1 MARSDSD
8 GEAAA
13 ALLTDWM
20 RQLLAGARHRPIT
33 AEDLVFRDLHALV
46 AGHPDTADPLAVVT
60 DEIGRYGAASD
71 DTVRALSSTVDRV
84 ARTDEAFALPLA
96 ELVRI
101 LRPLLD
107 AESRHQRRRDTDD
120 LPRTG
125 QEDSGWMASP
135 PPPDNFDTFDDFDDF
150 GPSVTVPPVIGDG
163 NVPPTTPP
171 ENHPPPDEEL
181 IRPYFTARGQVR
193 EPAPAAVV
201 PVTIYLSDAAGS
213 ERVEAAVELLLASA
227 GVEVTGRDDPVHGS
241 WFRRMRGRFAGSPA
255 AQDLAATAMHAV
267 ESQLV
272 HAQDATI
279 TANLMQNLGP
289 TIAALQDYDEAV
301 IRAGAL
307 LIVKVGPRLTV
318 HQLTPAQQ
326 FRLDHQPELARSP
339 YQVLTAL
346 EPAEPAVPSEDWLA

>member
-13 ALLTDWM
+13 T
-20 RQLLAGARHRPIT
+20 LLADWLRDLLGGARHRPIT

-46 AGHPDTADPLAVVT
+46 AGHPNTADHLAELT
-60 DEIGRYGAASD
+60 DEISRYAAASA
-71 DTVRALSSTVDRV
+71 DTVLALSRAVDRV
-84 ARTDEAFALPLA
+84 AGADEAFALPLA

-107 AESRHQRRRDTDD
+107 AESRHQRRRDTDY
-120 LPRTG
+120 LPSTPATG
-125 QEDSGWMASP
+125 HEDPGWMEPGPLPDAFSP
-135 PPPDNFDTFDDFDDF
+135 GYAPPPELQNHAPFDAGAAMFAGLERGGYPPPDTESAA
-150 GPSVTVPPVIGDG
+150 PPAAIPVTV
-163 NVPPTTPP
+163 
-171 ENHPPPDEEL
+171 
-181 IRPYFTARGQVR
+181 
-193 EPAPAAVV
+193 
-201 PVTIYLSDAAGS
+201 YLSDAAGS

-227 GVEVTGRDDPVHGS
+227 GVQITERDDPVLGS
-241 WFRRMRGRFAGSPA
+241 WFRGMRARFAGSPA
-255 AQDLAATAMHAV
+255 AQDFAATAMHAV

-307 LIVKVGPRLTV
+307 LVVKLGPRLV
-318 HQLTPAQQ
+318 VQQLTPAQQ
-326 FRLDHQPELARSP
+326 FRLDHQPELACSP
-339 YQVLTAL
+339 QLVLKAL
-346 EPAEPAVPSEDWLA
+346 QPQEPAARAEDWLA

>member
-46 AGHPDTADPLAVVT
+46 AGHPDTADPLAVLT
-60 DEIGRYGAASD
+60 DEISRYGAASD
-71 DTVRALSSTVDRV
+71 DPMRALSSAVDRV
-84 ARTDEAFALPLA
+84 AGADEAFALPLA

-107 AESRHQRRRDTDD
+107 AESRHVGRRFTDD
-120 LPRTG
+120 LPSMPATG
-125 QEDSGWMASP
+125 HEAPGWMETSP
-135 PPPDNFDTFDDFDDF
+135 RLDVDHYSYAATEPL
-150 GPSVTVPPVIGDG
+150 
-163 NVPPTTPP
+163 
-171 ENHPPPDEEL
+171 ENHTPPDEPL
-181 IRPYFTARGQVR
+181 IRPYFTTGAP
-193 EPAPAAVV
+193 EPAAAEPTPV

-213 ERVEAAVELLLASA
+213 ERVEATVELLLASA
-227 GVEVTGRDDPVHGS
+227 GVEITERDDPVHGS

-255 AQDLAATAMHAV
+255 AQDFAATAMHAV

-289 TIAALQDYDEAV
+289 TIAALQEYDEAV

-307 LIVKVGPRLTV
+307 LVVKLGPRLV
-318 HQLTPAQQ
+318 VQQLTPAQQ
-326 FRLDHQPELARSP
+326 FRLDHQAELACSP
-339 YQVLTAL
+339 QLVLKAL
-346 EPAEPAVPSEDWLA
+346 QPEEPQARAEDWLA

>member
-46 AGHPDTADPLAVVT
+46 AGHPDTADPLAVLT
-60 DEIGRYGAASD
+60 DEISRYGAASD
-71 DTVRALSSTVDRV
+71 DTGLALSGAVDRV
-84 ARTDEAFALPLA
+84 AGADEAFALPLA

-107 AESRHQRRRDTDD
+107 AESRHVGRRFTDD
-120 LPRTG
+120 LPIVPATG
-125 QEDSGWMASP
+125 HDAPGWMEGWTDQSLPPDAIQSGYAPPFELEHHAPFDAGAARAAPGWADTRSADSGPVRPTAP
-135 PPPDNFDTFDDFDDF
+135 PAAIP
-150 GPSVTVPPVIGDG
+150 VTV
-163 NVPPTTPP
+163 
-171 ENHPPPDEEL
+171 
-181 IRPYFTARGQVR
+181 
-193 EPAPAAVV
+193 
-201 PVTIYLSDAAGS
+201 YLSDAAGS
-213 ERVEAAVELLLASA
+213 QRVEAAVELLLASA
-227 GVEVTGRDDPVHGS
+227 GVQITERDDPVHGS
-241 WFRRMRGRFAGSPA
+241 WFRRMGARFTGSPA

-307 LIVKVGPRLTV
+307 LIVKIGPRLTV

-326 FRLDHQPELARSP
+326 FRLDHQPELAWSP
-339 YQVLTAL
+339 HQVLTAL
-346 EPAEPAVPSEDWLA
+346 ESTETGHQDRLA